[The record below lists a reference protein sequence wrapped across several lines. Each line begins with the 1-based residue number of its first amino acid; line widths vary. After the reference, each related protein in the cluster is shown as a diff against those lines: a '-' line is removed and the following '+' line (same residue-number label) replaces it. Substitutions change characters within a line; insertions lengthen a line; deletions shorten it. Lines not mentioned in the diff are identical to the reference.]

1 MKGVGVANFK
11 RWGPAQ
17 NDLVAGAKREERS
30 LVVCVGEMLLRG
42 EQKKKRQLEV
52 DSKLGTHVHNPSLH

>member
-1 MKGVGVANFK
+1 VKGVGVANFK

-52 DSKLGTHVHNPSLH
+52 D